1 MGSRISR
8 GASEWSG
15 DKENIYGKYFQG
27 YRKSSDF
34 IGIVPEGSR
43 MFRRVPWWGPLVQNV
58 PHGPR
63 GGAPALHG
71 PGAQPHLVHAHGI
84 RDKAKSLENRGR
96 LGGQVLFTVTV
107 HGGLFLLLQVSSSI

>member
-1 MGSRISR
+1 MGSGTSR

-15 DKENIYGKYFQG
+15 GKDLYMESGFRG
-27 YRKSSDF
+27 SGKSSDF

-84 RDKAKSLENRGR
+84 RDKPKSLENRGR
-96 LGGQVLFTVTV
+96 LGGQVLFTITL
-107 HGGLFLLLQVSSSI
+107 HGYG